1 MSLGWQAL
9 IPARRWWNNVTKAT
23 LRADII
29 AGFTNATIVLPQ
41 AVAFATIAGLPPEY
55 GLYTA
60 MITPIV
66 AALFGSSLVMISG
79 PTTAISAVVFS
90 TVSEIHE
97 PFSAAFIEMALLLT
111 VLVGLIQF
119 ALGFAG
125 IGRLVAFV
133 SHSVMLGF
141 TAAAAV
147 LIAASQMADALGVDV
162 ERGGSVFVRLTR
174 ILSAIDTVQWQA
186 ILIAATALVSAV
198 IAKYLWKRGPNFV
211 IGLAVASLVA
221 WFIDAA
227 QNGISMVG
235 ALPSVVP
242 SFKPPEFDPATIAIA
257 TEGAF
262 AIALIGLLE
271 AISIGRAFAY
281 KSGGRFDADQEIVG
295 QGLSNMV
302 GGLFQAYPG
311 SGSFTRSGVNY
322 EAGAQTPLSA
332 IASSVFLLLLLLV
345 LAPLAASI
353 PIPALAGIIL
363 LVAYKLISFKE
374 ISSIVR
380 TSRAEMAIILA
391 TFLSGI
397 IVKLE
402 FAIYVGVI
410 LSLLIF
416 LSKSARP
423 TVAISAPDED
433 GVFRNAQVFG
443 LDECPQVVFARLDG
457 ALYFG
462 SVEAIERALRRIER
476 ERPDQKHMVFVL
488 KGVGD
493 IDLSGGQLIIEEAR
507 RRRRRGGALYI
518 VARYPPLVAQLK
530 KFGVIDGIGGEE
542 NLFANKGDAVRE
554 VLKRLN
560 GPPCAACTKRIYR
573 ECALRPGGSG
583 VLPPPR
589 EKRNE
594 MEADPDNE
602 DIAAND
608 RIAARISAE

>member
-9 IPARRWWNNVTKAT
+9 IPAHRWWSDVTKET
-23 LRADII
+23 LRADIF

-66 AALFGSSLVMISG
+66 AALFGSSMVMISG

-90 TVSEIHE
+90 TISEIHE
-97 PFSAAFIEMALLLT
+97 PFSAAFVEMALLLT

-147 LIAASQMADALGVDV
+147 LIAASQLADALGVEV
-162 ERGGSVFVRLTR
+162 VRGGSVFER
-174 ILSAIDTVQWQA
+174 IARIIGAIETVQWQA
-186 ILIAATALVSAV
+186 VVIAATALVVAV
-198 IAKYLWKRGPNFV
+198 LAKYLWKKGPNFV
-211 IGLAVASLVA
+211 IGLAAASVLA
-221 WFIDAA
+221 YLLKAA
-227 QNGISMVG
+227 ENGVHMVG
-235 ALPSVVP
+235 GLPSVVP
-242 SFKPPEFDPATIAIA
+242 SFSPPTFDNLGTLAVA

-271 AISIGRAFAY
+271 AISIGRAFAF
-281 KSGGRFDADQEIVG
+281 KAGGRFDADQEIVG

-322 EAGAQTPLSA
+322 EAGAKTPVSA
-332 IASSVFLLLLLLV
+332 IASSVFLLLLLLL

-363 LVAYKLISFKE
+363 LVAYKLISFTE
-374 ISSIVR
+374 IYSIIR
-380 TSRAEMAIILA
+380 TSRAEMAIIFA
-391 TFLSGI
+391 TFLAGVL
-397 IVKLE
+397 VKLE

-423 TVAISAPDED
+423 TVAISAPDQD

-443 LDECPQVVFARLDG
+443 LKECPQVVFARLDG

-476 ERPDQKHMVFVL
+476 ERPDQKHLVFVL

-518 VARYPPLVAQLK
+518 VARYAPLVKQLK

-542 NLFANKGDAVRE
+542 NLFANKGDAVRL
-554 VLKRLN
+554 VLERLN
-560 GPPCAACTKRIYR
+560 GPPCARCTARIYR

-583 VLPPPR
+583 ELPAPKPADAAR
-589 EKRNE
+589 VANE
-594 MEADPDNE
+594 ME
-602 DIAAND
+602 
-608 RIAARISAE
+608 AARISAE

>member
-9 IPARRWWNNVTKAT
+9 IPARTWGSNVTKDT
-23 LRADII
+23 LRADLI

-60 MITPIV
+60 MVTPII
-66 AALFGSSLVMISG
+66 AALFGSSMIMISG

-90 TVSEIHE
+90 TVSGLHVPGSE
-97 PFSAAFIEMALLLT
+97 AFIQMVLLLT
-111 VLVGLIQF
+111 LLVGLIQF

-147 LIAASQMADALGVDV
+147 LIAASQLSDALGVDT
-162 ERGGSVFVRLTR
+162 EPGGSVFTR
-174 ILSAIDTVQWQA
+174 IFRTIDAADTANWRAIV
-186 ILIAATALVSAV
+186 IAATALIVAAAV
-198 IAKYLWKRGPNFV
+198 KYFAKRAPNFI
-211 IGLAVASLVA
+211 IGLVVASILA
-221 WFIDAA
+221 YFLNATE
-227 QNGISMVG
+227 NGVKMVG

-242 SFKPPEFDPATIAIA
+242 SPSLPPVNLSTIAISI
-257 TEGAF
+257 EGAF

-271 AISIGRAFAY
+271 AISIGRAFAF

-295 QGLSNMV
+295 QGMSNIV
-302 GGLFQAYPG
+302 GSFFQAYPG

-322 EAGAQTPLSA
+322 EAGAQTPMSA
-332 IASSVFLLLLLLV
+332 IAASVFLFLLLLL

-363 LVAYKLISFKE
+363 LVAYKLISFEE
-374 ISSIVR
+374 IKTIVQS
-380 TSRAEMAIILA
+380 SRAEMAIILA
-391 TFLSGI
+391 TFLAGL

-423 TVAISAPDED
+423 TLAISAPDKD
-433 GVFRNAQVFG
+433 GIFRNAQIYG
-443 LDECPQVVFARLDG
+443 IDQCPQAVFTRLDG

-462 SVEAIERALRRIER
+462 SVEAIERAFQKIER
-476 ERPDQKHMVFVL
+476 QNPTQKHMVLVL

-493 IDLSGGQLIIEEAR
+493 IDMPGGMCIVEEAR
-507 RRRRRGGALYI
+507 KRRRRGGGLYI
-518 VARYPPLVAQLK
+518 VARYLPLLKQLEK
-530 KFGVIDGIGGEE
+530 LGVTDGIGGHQMIYS
-542 NLFANKGDAVRE
+542 NKGDAVAG
-554 VLKRLN
+554 VLDRLD
-560 GPPCAACTKRIYR
+560 GPPCATCTKRIFM

-583 VLPPPR
+583 EMIPR
-589 EKRNE
+589 EPAKPKRYDDLIKE
-594 MEADPDNE
+594 
-602 DIAAND
+602 ND
-608 RIAARISAE
+608 AKTV

>member
-1 MSLGWQAL
+1 ML
-9 IPARRWWNNVTKAT
+9 T
-23 LRADII
+23 L
-29 AGFTNATIVLPQ
+29 
-41 AVAFATIAGLPPEY
+41 
-55 GLYTA
+55 
-60 MITPIV
+60 
-66 AALFGSSLVMISG
+66 
-79 PTTAISAVVFS
+79 
-90 TVSEIHE
+90 
-97 PFSAAFIEMALLLT
+97 
-111 VLVGLIQF
+111 LVGAIQF
-119 ALGFAG
+119 ALGYAG

-147 LIAASQMADALGVDV
+147 LIAVSQLSDALGIDV
-162 ERGGSVFVRLTR
+162 ERGGSIFVRFARVFGMVEDSNWRAVIIAVTAMV
-174 ILSAIDTVQWQA
+174 IA
-186 ILIAATALVSAV
+186 ILVKMV
-198 IAKYLWKRGPNFV
+198 WKRGPNFV
-211 IGLAVASLVA
+211 VGLAVASLLA
-221 WFIDAA
+221 WLLDAGA
-227 QNGISMVG
+227 HGVRMVG

-242 SFKPPEFDPATIAIA
+242 SFSPPSLDLGVFATAS
-257 TEGAF
+257 EGAF

-271 AISIGRAFAY
+271 AISIGRAFAF
-281 KSGGRFDADQEIVG
+281 KAGSRFDADQEIVG

-311 SGSFTRSGVNY
+311 SGSFTRSGVNH
-322 EAGAQTPLSA
+322 EAGARTPMSA
-332 IASSVFLLLLLLV
+332 IFSSAFLLVLLLV

-374 ISSIVR
+374 IGAIIK
-380 TSRAEMAIILA
+380 TSRAEMAIIAA
-391 TFLSGI
+391 TFLAGVV
-397 IVKLE
+397 VKLE

-423 TVAISAPDED
+423 TLAISAPDED

-443 LDECPQVVFARLDG
+443 LPECPQVVFARLDG

-476 ERPDQKHMVFVL
+476 ERPDQKHLVFVL

-493 IDLSGGQLIIEEAR
+493 IDLSGGQLIIEEAK

-518 VARYPPLVAQLK
+518 VARYPPLVKQLQ
-530 KFGVIDGIGGEE
+530 KFGVVDGIGGEA
-542 NLFANKGDAVRE
+542 NLYANKGDAVTG
-554 VLKRLN
+554 VLERLN

-583 VLPPPR
+583 QLPPPR
-589 EKRNE
+589 EKSGRPAND
-594 MEADPDNE
+594 MEA
-602 DIAAND
+602 AL
-608 RIAARISAE
+608 ISAE

>member
-1 MSLGWQAL
+1 MSLGWHVM
-9 IPARRWWNNVTKAT
+9 IPARRWWLEVTAAS
-23 LRADII
+23 LRADFL
-29 AGFTNATIVLPQ
+29 AGLTNATIVLPQ

-60 MITPIV
+60 MVTPIV
-66 AALFGSSLVMISG
+66 AALFGSSMVMISG

-90 TVSEIHE
+90 TISGIHE
-97 PFSAAFIEMALLLT
+97 PFSEAFIQMALLLT
-111 VLVGLIQF
+111 LLVGLIQF
-119 ALGFAG
+119 ALGLAG

-147 LIAASQMADALGVDV
+147 LIAASQVADALGVEV
-162 ERGGSVFVRLTR
+162 ERGGSVFLRLWRVLQELEQTNWR
-174 ILSAIDTVQWQA
+174 AVV
-186 ILIAATALVSAV
+186 IAATALAGAAA
-198 IAKYLWKRGPNFV
+198 AKLVWRRGPNFV
-211 IGLAVASLVA
+211 IGLGLATLVA
-221 WFIDAA
+221 LALDASA
-227 QNGISMVG
+227 HGVRTVG
-235 ALPSVVP
+235 ALPSVLP
-242 SFKPPEFDPATIAIA
+242 SFELPSVDAPTLALA

-281 KSGGRFDADQEIVG
+281 KAGGRFDADQEIVG

-332 IASSVFLLLLLLV
+332 VFASIILVLILLA
-345 LAPLAASI
+345 LAPLVAHI

-363 LVAYKLISFKE
+363 LVAYKLIAFAE
-374 ISSIVR
+374 IWTIIR

-391 TFLSGI
+391 TFAAGVM
-397 IVKLE
+397 VKLE

-423 TVAISAPDED
+423 TLAISAPDED

-443 LDECPQVVFARLDG
+443 LNECPQAIFARLDG

-462 SVEAIERALRRIER
+462 SVEAIERAFRRIER
-476 ERPDQKHMVFVL
+476 QRPLQKHLVLVL

-493 IDLSGGQLIIEEAR
+493 IDLPASQCIIEEAR

-518 VARYPPLVAQLK
+518 VARYPPLIEQLRR
-530 KFGVIDGIGGEE
+530 FGVIDGIGGDE
-542 NLFANKGDAVRE
+542 NVFSNKGDAVE
-554 VLKRLN
+554 GVLRRLD
-560 GPPCAACTKRIYR
+560 GPPCAACSKRIFR

-583 VLPPPR
+583 ELPAPKLSQ
-589 EKRNE
+589 EKGNR
-594 MEADPDNE
+594 
-602 DIAAND
+602 AAND
-608 RIAARISAE
+608 GGDREPVAAE

>member
-9 IPARRWWNNVTKAT
+9 IPAHGWWSSVTKET
-23 LRADII
+23 LRADIF

-66 AALFGSSLVMISG
+66 AALFGSSMVMISG

-90 TVSEIHE
+90 TISEIHE
-97 PFSAAFIEMALLLT
+97 PFSAAFVEMALLLT

-147 LIAASQMADALGVDV
+147 LIAASQLADALGVEV
-162 ERGGSVFVRLTR
+162 VRGGSVFER
-174 ILSAIDTVQWQA
+174 IARIVGAIDTAQWQA
-186 ILIAATALVSAV
+186 ILIAATALIVAV
-198 IAKYLWKRGPNFV
+198 LAKYFWKKGPNFV
-211 IGLAVASLVA
+211 IGLAAASLLGY
-221 WFIDAA
+221 FLGAA
-227 QNGISMVG
+227 ENGVHMVG
-235 ALPSVVP
+235 GLPSVVP
-242 SFKPPEFDPATIAIA
+242 SFSPPAFDDLGTLAVA

-271 AISIGRAFAY
+271 AISIGRAFAF
-281 KSGGRFDADQEIVG
+281 KAGGRFDADQEIVG

-322 EAGAQTPLSA
+322 EAGAKTPVSA
-332 IASSVFLLLLLLV
+332 IASSVFLLLLLLL

-363 LVAYKLISFKE
+363 LVAYKLISFRE
-374 ISSIVR
+374 IYGIVR
-380 TSRAEMAIILA
+380 TSNAEMAIIFA
-391 TFLSGI
+391 TFLAGV

-423 TVAISAPDED
+423 TVAISAPDQD

-443 LDECPQVVFARLDG
+443 LKECPQVVFARLDG

-476 ERPDQKHMVFVL
+476 ERPDQKHLVFVL

-518 VARYPPLVAQLK
+518 VARYAPLVKQLK

-542 NLFANKGDAVRE
+542 NLFANKGDAVKL
-554 VLKRLN
+554 VLERLN
-560 GPPCAACTKRIYR
+560 GPPCAKCTARIYR

-583 VLPPPR
+583 ELPAPKP
-589 EKRNE
+589 
-594 MEADPDNE
+594 AD
-602 DIAAND
+602 AARVAND
-608 RIAARISAE
+608 QEAARISAE

>member
-9 IPARRWWNNVTKAT
+9 IPARTWGSNVTKDT
-23 LRADII
+23 LRADLI

-60 MITPIV
+60 MVTPII
-66 AALFGSSLVMISG
+66 AALFGSSMIMISG

-90 TVSEIHE
+90 TVSGLHVPGSE
-97 PFSAAFIEMALLLT
+97 AFIQMVLLLT
-111 VLVGLIQF
+111 LLVGLIQF

-147 LIAASQMADALGVDV
+147 LIAASQLSDALGVDT
-162 ERGGSVFVRLTR
+162 EPGGSVFTR
-174 ILSAIDTVQWQA
+174 IFRTIDAADTANWRAIV
-186 ILIAATALVSAV
+186 IAATALIVAAAV
-198 IAKYLWKRGPNFV
+198 KYYAKRAPNFI
-211 IGLAVASLVA
+211 IGLVAASILA
-221 WFIDAA
+221 YFLNANE
-227 QNGISMVG
+227 NGVKMVG

-242 SFKPPEFDPATIAIA
+242 SPSLPPVNLSTIAISI
-257 TEGAF
+257 EGAF

-271 AISIGRAFAY
+271 AISIGRAFAF

-295 QGLSNMV
+295 QGMSNIV
-302 GGLFQAYPG
+302 GSFFQAYPG

-322 EAGAQTPLSA
+322 EAGAQTPMSA
-332 IASSVFLLLLLLV
+332 IAASVFLFLLLLL

-363 LVAYKLISFKE
+363 LVAYKLISFEE
-374 ISSIVR
+374 IKTIVQS
-380 TSRAEMAIILA
+380 SRAEMAIILA
-391 TFLSGI
+391 TFLAGL

-423 TVAISAPDED
+423 TLAISAPDKD
-433 GVFRNAQVFG
+433 GIFRNAQIYG
-443 LDECPQVVFARLDG
+443 IDQCPQAVFTRLDG

-462 SVEAIERALRRIER
+462 SVEAIERAFQKIER
-476 ERPDQKHMVFVL
+476 QNPTQKHMVLVL

-493 IDLSGGQLIIEEAR
+493 IDMPGGMCIVEEAR
-507 RRRRRGGALYI
+507 KRRRRGGGLYI
-518 VARYPPLVAQLK
+518 VARYLPLLKQLEK
-530 KFGVIDGIGGEE
+530 LGVTDGIGGHQMIYS
-542 NLFANKGDAVRE
+542 NKGDAVAG
-554 VLKRLN
+554 VLDRLD
-560 GPPCAACTKRIYR
+560 GPPCATCTKRIFM

-583 VLPPPR
+583 EMVPR
-589 EKRNE
+589 EPAKPKRY
-594 MEADPDNE
+594 D
-602 DIAAND
+602 DIIKEND
-608 RIAARISAE
+608 AKTV

>member
-9 IPARRWWNNVTKAT
+9 IPARRWWSDVSKETV
-23 LRADII
+23 RADLV

-66 AALFGSSLVMISG
+66 AALFGSSMVMISG

-90 TVSEIHE
+90 TISEIHE
-97 PFSAAFIEMALLLT
+97 PFSAAFVEMALLLT
-111 VLVGLIQF
+111 LLVGAIQF

-147 LIAASQMADALGVDV
+147 LIAASQLADAIGVEV
-162 ERGGSVFVRLTR
+162 ERGGSVFQR
-174 ILSAIDTVQWQA
+174 IFRVFVAVDGVNWMA
-186 ILIAATALVSAV
+186 VAIAATALVTAAL
-198 IAKYLWKRGPNFV
+198 AKWLWAKGPNFV
-211 IGLAVASLVA
+211 IGLVLASLLGWVLGAAENGVA
-221 WFIDAA
+221 
-227 QNGISMVG
+227 MVG
-235 ALPSVVP
+235 ALPSVIP
-242 SFKPPEFDPATIAIA
+242 TPRIPEVEARTLGLAL
-257 TEGAF
+257 EGAF

-271 AISIGRAFAY
+271 AISIGRAFAF
-281 KSGGRFDADQEIVG
+281 KAGGRFDADQEIVG
-295 QGLSNMV
+295 QGLSNLV
-302 GGLFQAYPG
+302 GGLFKAYPG

-322 EAGAQTPLSA
+322 EAGARTPMSA
-332 IASSVFLLLLLLV
+332 IFAALFLLLLLL
-345 LAPLAASI
+345 LLKPLAASI

-363 LVAYKLISFKE
+363 LVAFKLIAFKE
-374 ISSIVR
+374 IAAIVR
-380 TSRAEMAIILA
+380 ASNAEMAIIAA
-391 TFLSGI
+391 TFLAGV

-416 LSKSARP
+416 LNKSARP
-423 TVAISAPDED
+423 TLAISAPDKD

-443 LDECPQVVFARLDG
+443 IQECPQVVFTRLDG

-462 SVEAIERALRRIER
+462 SVEAIERAFRRIER
-476 ERPDQKHMVFVL
+476 NRPQQKHLVLVL

-493 IDLSGGQLIIEEAR
+493 IDLSGGQCIAEEAR
-507 RRRRRGGALYI
+507 RRRRRGGGLYI
-518 VARYPPLVAQLK
+518 VARYNPLIKQLQR
-530 KFGVIDGIGGEE
+530 FGVIDGIGGEQ
-542 NLFANKGDAVRE
+542 NLFANKGDAVRG
-554 VLKRLN
+554 VLERLD
-560 GPPCAACTKRIYR
+560 GPPCARCSRRIFV

-583 VLPPPR
+583 EIVERDAPANVESGTVPETR
-589 EKRNE
+589 
-594 MEADPDNE
+594 
-602 DIAAND
+602 AAND
-608 RIAARISAE
+608 AAAAKISAE